1 MCFFLSLC
9 QCLSPCHFSLFR
21 KKISSYLSPSPML
34 TVETDIQFFK
44 WVNLMIACGCFWAL
58 HFKRN
63 TKSTINPV
71 SERRGIDKFRSVSV
85 RIGTWYK
92 SFVCLKFGSQTQTHA
107 HNKRWWWWWDSENK
121 EKTWY
126 LNLCLSVHHQYG
138 IQMRCESGRH
148 PFYVLFFFCI
158 QFAIWMFCKSTNGYW
173 KDAMQNN
180 KCEVEI
186 SVFVLAVWVLSMCP
200 HPHTRD
206 RPIQNATFYKTI
218 FITYNT
224 CLCRLPVARL
234 PFCFV

>member
-1 MCFFLSLC
+1 MR
-9 QCLSPCHFSLFR
+9 FR
-21 KKISSYLSPSPML
+21 K
-34 TVETDIQFFK
+34 Q
-44 WVNLMIACGCFWAL
+44 
-58 HFKRN
+58 R
-63 TKSTINPV
+63 
-71 SERRGIDKFRSVSV
+71 
-85 RIGTWYK
+85 
-92 SFVCLKFGSQTQTHA
+92 
-107 HNKRWWWWWDSENK
+107 
-121 EKTWY
+121 KTWY

-186 SVFVLAVWVLSMCP
+186 GVFVLAVWVLSMCP
-200 HPHTRD
+200 RPHTRD

-224 CLCRLPVARL
+224 CLWVEIVCL
-234 PFCFV
+234 PFAVLFCLICFVITCGDDVCRILSVHYISCTVYRGTRHWNTFVCISVDCTKWE

>member
-1 MCFFLSLC
+1 
-9 QCLSPCHFSLFR
+9 
-21 KKISSYLSPSPML
+21 ML

-148 PFYVLFFFCI
+148 PFYVLFFFCAYNL
-158 QFAIWMFCKSTNGYW
+158 QFGCFVSQQTVTEKTHAKQQMWSWNKCVCVSCVSTEYVFASAHPRSPHT
-173 KDAMQNN
+173 KCYILQNN
-180 KCEVEI
+180 FHNI
-186 SVFVLAVWVLSMCP
+186 
-200 HPHTRD
+200 
-206 RPIQNATFYKTI
+206 
-218 FITYNT
+218 
-224 CLCRLPVARL
+224 
-234 PFCFV
+234 